1 MINAISYIIS
11 GLVVGA
17 LAKLFYFNNPDIGF
31 IKTTLIGIAGSLL
44 AGFVTSRGKTDF
56 SRGGWI
62 ASIIGSMVLI
72 FAGNRLGLL

>member
-11 GLVVGA
+11 GLVVGV
-17 LAKLFYFNNPDIGF
+17 LAKLFYIGNTDIGF
-31 IKTTLIGIAGSLL
+31 FKTTLIGILGSLL
-44 AGFVTSRGKTDF
+44 AGFVTSRGQQSF

-72 FAGNRLGLL
+72 FAGKHLGVL